1 MRKKW
6 KSVPEYEG
14 LYKVSNYGEIKTIN
28 GRKKGLILK
37 PTQKRNRYMYVS
49 LFNGKYKTFTIHSI
63 VARAFPEIC
72 GEWFE
77 GAEVNHK
84 DENQKNNRADNLE
97 WCTHTYN
104 INYGTRN
111 KKVSEKMKGR
121 IVSEEVKNK
130 LRGRIG
136 KSGGDNPKARK
147 VAQFDINGNYIQTF
161 DSISTAKIAIGDKNA
176 HITNVCKG
184 QLKTAAG
191 FIWRYV

>member
-1 MRKKW
+1 
-6 KSVPEYEG
+6 
-14 LYKVSNYGEIKTIN
+14 
-28 GRKKGLILK
+28 
-37 PTQKRNRYMYVS
+37 
-49 LFNGKYKTFTIHSI
+49 
-63 VARAFPEIC
+63 
-72 GEWFE
+72 
-77 GAEVNHK
+77 
-84 DENQKNNRADNLE
+84 
-97 WCTHTYN
+97 
-104 INYGTRN
+104 
-111 KKVSEKMKGR
+111 MKGR